1 MVVRN
6 QKCSVDLTEVKPGE
20 RASLHSHAI
29 RHELFHFLDDGGI
42 LEIDGNL
49 FYPKAHE
56 EFLIKPGQKHRF
68 WAEKSNF
75 RMLVVSLG
83 EWKAE
88 DQIRHE
94 DDYGRGLEYYD
105 FGKLFQQNEP
115 AEASDDAWRAIA
127 KLVLEGWG
135 VARSGCNPSWSHSRM
150 DQLLQKGLEEFTNM
164 GLYSSHDAS
173 SAGRV

>member
-1 MVVRN
+1 MNDPRERQSTVQSTRPWGDIHMVVRN

-42 LEIDGNL
+42 LEIDGDL
-49 FYPKAHE
+49 FYPKTHE

-68 WAEKSNF
+68 WAEDTIF
-75 RMLVVSLG
+75 RMLVVSFG

-94 DDYGRGLEYYD
+94 DDYGR
-105 FGKLFQQNEP
+105 
-115 AEASDDAWRAIA
+115 
-127 KLVLEGWG
+127 
-135 VARSGCNPSWSHSRM
+135 
-150 DQLLQKGLEEFTNM
+150 KGETLT
-164 GLYSSHDAS
+164 L
-173 SAGRV
+173 